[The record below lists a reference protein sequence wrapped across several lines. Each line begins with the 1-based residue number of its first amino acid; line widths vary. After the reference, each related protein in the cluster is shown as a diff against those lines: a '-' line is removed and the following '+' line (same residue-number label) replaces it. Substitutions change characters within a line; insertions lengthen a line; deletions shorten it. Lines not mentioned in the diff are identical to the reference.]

1 MTASGQYGRDDFG
14 QGGLNDRLDV
24 EELVG
29 EIGLDADEIA
39 WRKEFIGF
47 DEEDVRRLE
56 RYEDAFAAN
65 ADRVAE
71 DFYENLSAHQQTV
84 DVIGRSEKGIEQLK
98 RTQSA
103 YLVTLANGE
112 YGSDYFAD
120 RARIGKIHD
129 LLEMPMKH
137 YLGQYGV
144 YYDLIL
150 PIVGERLVESLTE
163 RLTGAATDG
172 GLAVGGEG
180 PSGPRATPTAE
191 AGSGRDGASG
201 DAVEDAV
208 RAEVDDAIEDVLSI
222 LRIVNLDMQVVTD
235 TYIHSYSREIE
246 AAARRN
252 ERLMTEVREEL
263 RDPIEDLQTSATD
276 VAESAATIRDAS
288 GEQSDRIR
296 EVAAEVGNLS
306 ATVEEVASTADQV
319 ENASD
324 RAEGLADDGRGAADD
339 AADVMDDIGEAVD
352 EAADDVAALQ
362 ERVGEIDEFVDAIN
376 GIADQT
382 NLLALNASIEAAR
395 AGEAGSGFGVVAD
408 EIKSLAEESKDHA
421 GDIEEMVSGIQADTE
436 ETVESLTEANERVS
450 RGVDRV
456 EDAMSDLTDIA
467 EAVSETAA
475 GISEVSDVTDDQ
487 AAAAEE
493 IAATVDEV
501 VEQSTRVTDEI
512 RELAAANERQAEMV
526 EEVESAVTR
535 LSTEGSATD
544 AGPAVSDGGTIE
556 VRRPDDRPAAE
567 DLPDGIPPFVIESL
581 SDEELRA
588 IADGDVDPADLP

>member
-1 MTASGQYGRDDFG
+1 MTASGEYGRREFG
-14 QGGLNDRLDV
+14 QGGLNDRLNV

-29 EIGLDADEIA
+29 EIGLDDDEIE
-39 WRKEFIGF
+39 WRKEFLGF

-56 RYEDAFAAN
+56 RYEEAFAAN

-71 DFYENLSAHQQTV
+71 DFYENLTGHQQTV

-112 YGSDYFAD
+112 YGADYFAD

-150 PIVGERLVESLTE
+150 PIVGDRLVDSLTE

-172 GLAVGGEG
+172 GLAVAEEG
-180 PSGPRATPTAE
+180 PSDSTATPA
-191 AGSGRDGASG
+191 G
-201 DAVEDAV
+201 DARDDRGGPGEGDVEEIV

-246 AAARRN
+246 AEARRN
-252 ERLMTEVREEL
+252 ERLMTEVHEEL

-276 VAESAATIRDAS
+276 VADSAGTIRDAS

-296 EVAAEVGNLS
+296 EIAAEVGNLS

-319 ENASD
+319 ERASD
-324 RAEGLADDGRGAADD
+324 RAETLAENGRDAADD
-339 AADVMDDIGEAVD
+339 AAEVMDDIGEAVD
-352 EAADDVAALQ
+352 GAADDVTALQ

-376 GIADQT
+376 GIAEQT

-395 AGEAGSGFGVVAD
+395 AGDAGSGFGVVAD
-408 EIKSLAEESKDHA
+408 EIKSLAEESKRHA
-421 GDIEEMVSGIQADTE
+421 GDIEEMVAGIRSDTE
-436 ETVESLTEANERVS
+436 ETVESLTAANERVS

-456 EDAMSDLTDIA
+456 EDAMADLTDIA

-475 GISEVSDVTDDQ
+475 GIREVSDVTDDQ

-501 VEQSTRVTDEI
+501 VERSARVTDEI
-512 RELAAANERQAEMV
+512 GELAAANERQARMV
-526 EEVESAVTR
+526 EEVETAVTR
-535 LSTEGSATD
+535 LSTE
-544 AGPAVSDGGTIE
+544 
-556 VRRPDDRPAAE
+556 RPAA
-567 DLPDGIPPFVIESL
+567 
-581 SDEELRA
+581 A
-588 IADGDVDPADLP
+588 ADRTDPA

>member
-1 MTASGQYGRDDFG
+1 MGYSGEYGRHDFG

-29 EIGLDADEIA
+29 EIGLDDDEIA
-39 WRKEFIGF
+39 WRKAFVGF

-56 RYEDAFAAN
+56 RYEEAFAAN

-71 DFYENLSAHQQTV
+71 DFYDNLTDHQQTV

-103 YLVTLANGE
+103 YLVTLAGGE
-112 YGSDYFAD
+112 YGADYFAD

-150 PIVGERLVESLTE
+150 PIVGDRLVESLTE

-172 GLAVGGEG
+172 GLAVAGEG
-180 PSGPRATPTAE
+180 SSGSTATPTGD
-191 AGSGRDGASG
+191 AGGNHDGAVG
-201 DAVEDAV
+201 EDVESVV
-208 RAEVDDAIEDVLSI
+208 RAEVDDAVEDLLSI
-222 LRIVNLDMQVVTD
+222 LRIVNLDTQVVTD

-246 AAARRN
+246 AESRRN

-296 EVAAEVGNLS
+296 EIAAEVGNLS

-324 RAEGLADDGRGAADD
+324 RAETLAGDGRDAADD
-339 AADVMDDIGEAVD
+339 AAEVMDDIGEAVD
-352 EAADDVAALQ
+352 EAAADVAALQ
-362 ERVGEIDEFVDAIN
+362 DGVGEIDEFVDAIN
-376 GIADQT
+376 GIAEQT

-408 EIKSLAEESKDHA
+408 EIKSLAEESKRHA
-421 GDIEEMVSGIQADTE
+421 GDIEEMVAGIQADTE
-436 ETVESLTEANERVS
+436 ETVESLTAANERVS
-450 RGVDRV
+450 RGVARV
-456 EDAMSDLTDIA
+456 EDAMSDLTAIA

-475 GISEVSDVTDDQ
+475 GIREVSDVTDDQ

-493 IAATVDEV
+493 IAATVDEI
-501 VEQSTRVTDEI
+501 VERSAHVTDEI

-535 LSTEGSATD
+535 LSAERSAVD
-544 AGPAVSDGGTIE
+544 AGRTGSV
-556 VRRPDDRPAAE
+556 
-567 DLPDGIPPFVIESL
+567 
-581 SDEELRA
+581 
-588 IADGDVDPADLP
+588 